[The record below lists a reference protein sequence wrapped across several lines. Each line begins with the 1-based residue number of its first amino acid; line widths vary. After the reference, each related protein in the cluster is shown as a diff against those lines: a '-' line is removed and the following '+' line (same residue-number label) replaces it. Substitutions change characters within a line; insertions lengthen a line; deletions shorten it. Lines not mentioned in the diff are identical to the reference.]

1 MYNALGYGKGDTI
14 LACFAI
20 AVGIPAYVHLP
31 FSSSNSRST
40 STYLTRIYLD
50 QCFCGS
56 MANGFGARPDMRSA
70 DDKTIRPATRSSPSI
85 TSHDHDAHDSRFN
98 VCYHARHA
106 IDNYSHT
113 CIISGTLLIWHTID
127 LDRTMDGRP
136 STAQFGL
143 AKSTSAPR
151 PLRPTAISSVSG
163 SPTPL
168 CIPGVRDSG
177 TGFTLGT
184 SATYRRIL
192 LGISICHVV
201 CYTLLVVLHGLLH
214 ALYLPPLQ
222 EILASSQSSEP
233 GHPGCY

>member
-1 MYNALGYGKGDTI
+1 MTKLHGRQHAL
-14 LACFAI
+14 
-20 AVGIPAYVHLP
+20 
-31 FSSSNSRST
+31 
-40 STYLTRIYLD
+40 
-50 QCFCGS
+50 
-56 MANGFGARPDMRSA
+56 
-70 DDKTIRPATRSSPSI
+70 PSI
-85 TSHDHDAHDSRFN
+85 MSHDHDAHDSRFN
-98 VCYHARHA
+98 AYYHARHA

-201 CYTLLVVLHGLLH
+201 CYTLLVVFARTHACTTLTSVTRDPRVLAVFGAWASGMLLI
-214 ALYLPPLQ
+214 LTVSSDGISYL
-222 EILASSQSSEP
+222 S
-233 GHPGCY
+233 